1 MSARRIAVFIALSA
15 TFMATTWIGGWWT
28 VPIVALVAGVTR
40 LRPGRIALAASIA
53 WLVLLG
59 ADAIVGGEAFGRLV
73 VVLSG
78 VLGFPAIVVTGLT
91 VVFPG
96 ILGWSA
102 AVLGEWMRDLLA
114 GLRGP
119 EMTGEPDE
127 A

>member
-1 MSARRIAVFIALSA
+1 MSARRIPGFIVLAA
-15 TFMATTWIGGWWT
+15 TFMVTTWIGGWWT
-28 VPIVALVAGVTR
+28 VPIVALVAGFTR
-40 LRPGRIALAASIA
+40 LRPDWIALAASVA

-59 ADAIVGGEAFGRLV
+59 ADAIAGGEAFGRLV
-73 VVLSG
+73 VVLPG
-78 VLGFPAIVVTGLT
+78 VLALPAIVVTVLT
-91 VVFPG
+91 AVFPG